1 MGGRTH
7 DYHCRNCHT
16 WVNGFAVDDGATCG
30 CGRWDGFYDLNHDG
44 CEGGCPERVECGAT
58 LAVAGALS
66 VTSCPIIVGHASPHK
81 VIVAFA
87 DGIDG
92 GDR

>member
-30 CGRWDGFYDLNHDG
+30 CGRWDGFYDLNRDG
-44 CEGGCPERVECGAT
+44 CEGGCPERVDCPAV
-58 LAVAGALS
+58 LAVDQGDDHWVVVCWQAAGH
-66 VTSCPIIVGHASPHK
+66 TSPHTG
-81 VIVAFA
+81 VISWPN
-87 DGIDG
+87 DGTQ
-92 GDR
+92 R